1 MMSRRPS
8 PLPDSLPESFS
19 VAQTQDAGVSP
30 RRLRARDLA
39 SPFRGV
45 RSRPPAESAA
55 AVDDDASPGANENAR
70 LRLTIQRAA
79 RAYAARAVPG
89 ILYTHVTAAVIWD
102 LPLPLR
108 LLRRGA
114 EAIDVA
120 VLGERRAPKGVG
132 VRGHQLRA
140 ELTRTGVRRGLRVAA
155 PASVWVQLAPLLSVG
170 ELVELG
176 DAVVHIPRRRGMH
189 RGTPADALAARD
201 DLVEAMEAGRRV
213 GAARLRAALGL
224 IRVGAASPP
233 ETRIRLAC
241 VRRQLP
247 EPLLDVDV
255 FGVDG
260 RPIGFTELAFP
271 DHGVL
276 VEYEGDHHR
285 RSPKQWQRDIEKH
298 AACVAAG
305 WEVVRLTAA
314 DLHRDAAPA
323 AAKIAAALA
332 RGELRR
338 SSVPWGRV
346 AAADAAGGDG

>member
-1 MMSRRPS
+1 
-8 PLPDSLPESFS
+8 
-19 VAQTQDAGVSP
+19 
-30 RRLRARDLA
+30 
-39 SPFRGV
+39 
-45 RSRPPAESAA
+45 
-55 AVDDDASPGANENAR
+55 
-70 LRLTIQRAA
+70 
-79 RAYAARAVPG
+79 
-89 ILYTHVTAAVIWD
+89 
-102 LPLPLR
+102 
-108 LLRRGA
+108 
-114 EAIDVA
+114 
-120 VLGERRAPKGVG
+120 
-132 VRGHQLRA
+132 
-140 ELTRTGVRRGLRVAA
+140 
-155 PASVWVQLAPLLSVG
+155 
-170 ELVELG
+170 
-176 DAVVHIPRRRGMH
+176 MH

-305 WEVVRLTAA
+305 W
-314 DLHRDAAPA
+314 
-323 AAKIAAALA
+323 
-332 RGELRR
+332 R
-338 SSVPWGRV
+338 SC
-346 AAADAAGGDG
+346 A

>member
-1 MMSRRPS
+1 MSRHPS
-8 PLPDSLPESFS
+8 PLPEGLPDAFS
-19 VAQTQDAGVSP
+19 VAQAQDAGVSP

-39 SPFRGV
+39 TPFRGV
-45 RSRPPAESAA
+45 RTRRPTRTADAEDGDATPVAREDARLRATILDAA
-55 AVDDDASPGANENAR
+55 CAYATRASPG
-70 LRLTIQRAA
+70 
-79 RAYAARAVPG
+79 
-89 ILYTHVTAAVIWD
+89 ILFTHITAAVIWD

-108 LLRRGA
+108 VLRRGA

-120 VLGERRAPKGVG
+120 VLGERRAAKGAG

-140 ELTRTGVRRGLRVAA
+140 ELTTVAAHRGLRVAA
-155 PASVWVQLAPLLSVG
+155 PASVWAQLAPALSVV

-176 DAVVHIPRRRGMH
+176 DAIVHIPRRRGMR
-189 RGTPADALAARD
+189 RGSPADALATRD
-201 DLVEAMEAGRRV
+201 ELRDAVHAGRRV
-213 GAARLRAALGL
+213 GIARLRAALPL

-241 VRRQLP
+241 ARSRLP

-260 RPIGFTELAFP
+260 SPIGFTELAFP

-285 RSPKQWQRDIEKH
+285 RSPRQWQRDIDKH
-298 AACVAAG
+298 AACVTAG

-314 DLHRDAAPA
+314 DLERDAAPA
-323 AAKIAAALA
+323 VAKIADAVA
-332 RGELRR
+332 RGGRRR
-338 SSVPWGRV
+338 SSVPWGRIG
-346 AAADAAGGDG
+346 AGEPTGGDG